1 MKQADLH
8 YEKCLTGLANSI
20 LKRFGI
26 PPVGPTLPPADML
39 LEKHRR
45 NTVVL
50 LLDGMG
56 KSVLEGNLEEGGF
69 LRSHLVDTYYSVF
82 PPTTVAATTSLLTGL
97 DPCGHSWLGWDCFY
111 PDIDKNVTVYFNTIQ
126 GTKEPAADYPVAET
140 ICPYKSIL
148 ERINEAGGV
157 AYGVSP
163 YMEPYPKVGRPAK
176 PDSHRPSDL
185 SGPSKPDVTLPKTW
199 KQIVDRVR
207 ELCEYPGE
215 KFIYAYWEEPDHT
228 MHNSG
233 CFSKSTRR
241 VLRRIESRL
250 VELAEQLTDT
260 QIIITADHGHI
271 NSRGVALES
280 YPQITDCLVRMP
292 SIEPRALNL
301 FVKPG
306 RESEF
311 EHLFEEAFGEEYILM
326 SREEVLKKKLF
337 GNSEEHE
344 QFRRM
349 LGDYIGIAVS
359 DLTIYRTEKDAAK
372 HIGVHAGLT
381 EDEMV
386 IPLISIECN

>member
-1 MKQADLH
+1 MIKAEPH

-20 LKRFGI
+20 LKRFSV
-26 PPVGPTLPPADML
+26 PPVGPTLPPADTL
-39 LEKHRR
+39 LEKHHR
-45 NTVVL
+45 NTVVF

-97 DPCGHSWLGWDCFY
+97 DPCGHSWLGWDCYY
-111 PDIDKNVTVYFNTIQ
+111 PDIDKNVTVYPNTIQ

-148 ERINEAGGV
+148 ERINEAGGM
-157 AYGVSP
+157 ACYASP
-163 YMEPYPKVGRPAK
+163 YVEPYPN
-176 PDSHRPSDL
+176 
-185 SGPSKPDVTLPKTW
+185 TW
-199 KQIVDRVR
+199 KRIIDRVH
-207 ELCEYPGE
+207 ELCEFPGE
-215 KFIYAYWEEPDHT
+215 KYIYAYWEEPDHT

-250 VELAEQLTDT
+250 VELAEKLTNT

-280 YPQITDCLVRMP
+280 YPQITDCLIRMP

-311 EHLFEEAFGEEYILM
+311 EHLFMDAFGEDYILM
-326 SREEVLKKKLF
+326 SREEVLKQKLF
-337 GNSEEHE
+337 GKSEEHG

-349 LGDYIGIAVS
+349 LGDYMGIAVS

-381 EDEMV
+381 VDEMV
-386 IPLISIECN
+386 IPLISIECD

>member
-1 MKQADLH
+1 MKQAGLH

-20 LKRFGI
+20 LKRFGV
-26 PPVGPTLPPADML
+26 PPVGPTLPPADTL
-39 LEKHRR
+39 LEKHHR
-45 NTVVL
+45 NTVVF

-56 KSVLEGNLEEGGF
+56 KSVLEENLEEDGL

-97 DPCGHSWLGWDCFY
+97 DPCGYSWLGWDCYY
-111 PDIDKNVTVYFNTIQ
+111 PDIDKNVTVYLNTIQ
-126 GTKEPAADYPVAET
+126 GTKEPAADYPVAEM
-140 ICPYKSIL
+140 ICPYKSII
-148 ERINEAGGV
+148 ESINEAGGM

-163 YMEPYPKVGRPAK
+163 YM
-176 PDSHRPSDL
+176 DL
-185 SGPSKPDVTLPKTW
+185 YMKGSGPSRQPSNLSDPSNQDVARPKTW
-199 KQIVDRVR
+199 KQIIDRVH
-207 ELCEYPGE
+207 ELCELPGE

-241 VLRRIESRL
+241 VLRRIENRL
-250 VELAEQLTDT
+250 EELAEQLTDT

-280 YPQITDCLVRMP
+280 YPQLSDCLVRMP

-306 RESEF
+306 REKEF

-326 SREEVLKKKLF
+326 SREEVLNQNLF
-337 GNSEEHE
+337 GKSEEHE
-344 QFRRM
+344 QFCRM

-386 IPLISIECN
+386 IPLISIECD

>member
-1 MKQADLH
+1 MKQASLH

-20 LKRFGI
+20 LKRFGV
-26 PPVGPTLPPADML
+26 PPVGPTLPPADTL
-39 LEKHRR
+39 LEKHHR
-45 NTVVL
+45 NTVVF

-97 DPCGHSWLGWDCFY
+97 DPCGHSWLGWDCYY
-111 PDIDKNVTVYFNTIQ
+111 PDIDKNVTVYPNTIQ

-148 ERINEAGGV
+148 ERINEAGGM
-157 AYGVSP
+157 AYAVSP
-163 YMEPYPKVGRPAK
+163 YMEPYPN
-176 PDSHRPSDL
+176 
-185 SGPSKPDVTLPKTW
+185 TW
-199 KQIVDRVR
+199 KRIIDRVH
-207 ELCEYPGE
+207 ELCELPGE
-215 KFIYAYWEEPDHT
+215 KYIYAYWEEPDHT
-228 MHNSG
+228 MHNTG

-250 VELAEQLTDT
+250 VELAEKLTDT

-271 NSRGVALES
+271 NSRGVALER
-280 YPQITDCLVRMP
+280 YPQITDCLIRMP

-311 EHLFEEAFGEEYILM
+311 EHLFMDAFGEDYILM
-326 SREEVLKKKLF
+326 SREEVLKQKLF
-337 GNSEEHE
+337 GNSEEHG

-381 EDEMV
+381 VDEMV
-386 IPLISIECN
+386 IPLISIECD

>member
-1 MKQADLH
+1 MEVSIMEEYGIMIKAEPH
-8 YEKCLTGLANSI
+8 YEKCLTEMANSI
-20 LKRFGI
+20 LKRFGV
-26 PPVGPTLPPADML
+26 PPVGPTLPLADML
-39 LEKHRR
+39 LEKHHR
-45 NTVVL
+45 NTVVF

-82 PPTTVAATTSLLTGL
+82 PPTTVVATTSLLTGL
-97 DPCGHSWLGWDCFY
+97 DPCGHSWLGWDCYY
-111 PDIDKNVTVYFNTIQ
+111 PDIDKNVTVYPNTIQ

-148 ERINEAGGV
+148 ERINEAGGM
-157 AYGVSP
+157 ACYASP
-163 YMEPYPKVGRPAK
+163 YVEPYPN
-176 PDSHRPSDL
+176 
-185 SGPSKPDVTLPKTW
+185 TW
-199 KQIVDRVR
+199 KRIIDRVH
-207 ELCEYPGE
+207 ELCELPGE
-215 KFIYAYWEEPDHT
+215 KYIYAYWEEPDHT

-250 VELAEQLTDT
+250 VELAEKLTDT

-280 YPQITDCLVRMP
+280 YPQITDCLIRMP

-311 EHLFEEAFGEEYILM
+311 EHLFMDAFGEDYILM
-326 SREEVLKKKLF
+326 SREEVLKQKLF
-337 GNSEEHE
+337 GKSEEHG

-349 LGDYIGIAVS
+349 LGDYMGIAVS
-359 DLTIYRTEKDAAK
+359 DLTIYRIEKDAAK

-381 EDEMV
+381 VDEMV
-386 IPLISIECN
+386 IPLISIECD